1 MTTTI
6 LRPNQAS
13 SGNVTSSPQAG
24 NGANRHP
31 VLQVKPPDGGPQLQT
46 PPTHTVGG
54 LPVLHVRMNANGK
67 PQPPTVI
74 AGGSNTVAPQKAWSQ
89 ATGQTT
95 GQSPAYARVPAPAPA
110 ADAPRS
116 FVQPGFTQLATAHA
130 TPVQAQQTQQA
141 QHAPTPMPQFD
152 PVPMP
157 MMEGLTPDQILF
169 CRHCVDQY
177 VATNAETMPPEH
189 RELADQTLGML
200 HAMMLAVTQAEA
212 LAMAVSME
220 QPIAIEA
227 PAVQLQQPQ
236 SAPRVLM
243 QPAPIQA
250 RVISR
255 TAQNR
260 SGQLASTTPRHV
272 MQAQAPQAAQTTA
285 AQSPA
290 QSPVLAAQPVA
301 APAPWSAPVIDVD
314 PGAAETPQNG

>member
-31 VLQVKPPDGGPQLQT
+31 VLQVKPPDGGPQLQN

-74 AGGSNTVAPQKAWSQ
+74 SGGPGTVAPQRSWSQ

-95 GQSPAYARVPAPAPA
+95 GQSPAYARIPAPVPAP
-110 ADAPRS
+110 DAPRS

-130 TPVQAQQTQQA
+130 TPVQVQ
-141 QHAPTPMPQFD
+141 QHAPTPMPQFE

-177 VATNAETMPPEH
+177 VATHAETLPPEH

-212 LAMAVSME
+212 LAMATSME
-220 QPIAIEA
+220 QPPIEA
-227 PAVQLQQPQ
+227 PAVQQLQQPQ

-285 AQSPA
+285 AQP
-290 QSPVLAAQPVA
+290 PVLAAQPVA